1 MHLCN
6 NMDSSNIPIIWNC
19 IYVITFGDIKAVTPS
34 AFSSVLQFE
43 DMQFSTWS
51 ETDGMPVC
59 SQPAQ
64 Y

>member
-1 MHLCN
+1 
-6 NMDSSNIPIIWNC
+6 MDSSNIRIIWNY
-19 IYVITFGDIKAVTPS
+19 IYVITFGDIKAVMSS

-51 ETDGMPVC
+51 KTDGMPVC